1 MREARRTALLF
12 PGQGAHA
19 LTMLDGLTACPSF
32 GERHACI
39 VERLQV
45 DPLRRPDAAELINTN
60 PVSSLFTVLAS
71 SLSLDLLRAQGTR
84 PTALAG
90 YSVGQWTALYAAGVV
105 SFEQLVD
112 IVHTRA
118 AFMDEC
124 FAERSGAMLAV
135 IGLSLPAVEQV
146 CQELQADGWFL
157 AVSNHNCVGQYSLSG
172 ELAAVE
178 RAIPL
183 LAAMQ
188 PKKIQRL
195 PVAGAWHCA
204 LLAEA
209 ERRFLAFLEELPLG
223 RPSLPVCD
231 NVSGGFLPED
241 GREMKRRLARQVA
254 SPVQWEQC
262 MQTLLRAGCDEF
274 IETGFGKVLTSFG
287 FFINRKVLHRSFCDQ
302 GSTG

>member
-1 MREARRTALLF
+1 VRDARQTALLF

-19 LTMLDGLTACPSF
+19 LTMLDGLRDCPSF
-32 GERHACI
+32 GERHAYI
-39 VERLQV
+39 VARLGF
-45 DPLRRPDAAELINTN
+45 DPLRRPDAARLIDTN
-60 PVSSLFTVLAS
+60 QVSSLFTVLAS
-71 SLSLDLLRAQGTR
+71 SLSLDLLRAQGTC

-112 IVHTRA
+112 IVHARA
-118 AFMDEC
+118 SFMDEC
-124 FAERSGAMLAV
+124 FAGRQGAMLAV
-135 IGLSLPAVEQV
+135 IGLSLPAVEEV
-146 CQELQADGWFL
+146 CQGLQSAGWFL
-157 AVSNHNCVGQYSLSG
+157 AVSNHNCIGQLSLSG
-172 ELAAVE
+172 DLAAVE
-178 RAIPL
+178 LAIPR

-209 ERRFLAFLEELPLG
+209 ERRFLAFLEDLPLG

-241 GREMKRRLARQVA
+241 GQQMKRQLARQVA
-254 SPVQWEQC
+254 APVQWEQC
-262 MQTLLRAGCDEF
+262 MQTLLRAGCNEF

-287 FFINRKVLHRSFCDQ
+287 FFINRKVLHRSFHDR
-302 GSTG
+302 GSSG

>member
-1 MREARRTALLF
+1 MREARRTALVF

-19 LTMLDGLTACPSF
+19 LAMLDGLRDCPPF

-39 VERLQV
+39 VERIKL
-45 DPLRRPDAAELINTN
+45 DPLRQPDAAELINTN
-60 PVSSLFTVLAS
+60 QVSSLYTVLAS

-84 PTALAG
+84 PAALAG

-105 SFEQLVD
+105 SFERLVD

-118 AFMDEC
+118 LFMDDC
-124 FAERSGAMLAV
+124 FAERRGAMLAV

-146 CQELQADGWFL
+146 CEELRADGCFL

-178 RAIPL
+178 RAIPR
-183 LAAMQ
+183 LAALQ
-188 PKKIQRL
+188 PKKVQRL

-204 LLAEA
+204 LLDEA

-231 NVSGGFLPED
+231 NVSGGFLPEND
-241 GREMKRRLARQVA
+241 QEMKRQLARQVA
-254 SPVQWEQC
+254 APVQWEAC
-262 MQTLLRAGCDEF
+262 MLTLLRAGCNEF
-274 IETGFGKVLTSFG
+274 IETGFGQVLTSFG
-287 FFINRKVLHRSFCDQ
+287 FFINRKVLHRSFHDQ
-302 GSTG
+302 GSSG